1 MRVER
6 VKRAALVTGA
16 LASGAGIVWSVAGAW
31 LEQNVSWSRL
41 AGEGIFLW
49 GVGILVLSYAGAL
62 AWERRVRWGTSAVA
76 GVVSMVMIALCLSLD
91 ADKYSP
97 MRTDVTFAKVNR
109 LSDQTLRV
117 IGEMGAQ
124 SAVEQVEVTTFL
136 SPETEEDWRLER
148 KVRELLEEYER
159 AGHGRIVV
167 RHLDI
172 RGSPEKVQTV
182 LQQLGLALVE
192 EDSAVFST
200 GTGQGRRS
208 KEVLRGEMEMEDP
221 SQRGF
226 GGERRKLFRGEEA
239 FTGALLGLLQA
250 QPTRVY
256 FLTGHGEADPGSFED
271 AGCGLWAEQ
280 LQRKGFEM
288 AGTLALADGQGI
300 PDDCGVLV
308 VAGPREEVAP
318 WELDLMATYIEEGGP
333 ALFMLDALTEE
344 TGLEKFLM
352 RYGVKVGDDLVID
365 KEKSMRSELN
375 PAMKDYPPHAITAPL
390 SGTRTALF
398 GARSVE
404 GLPVD
409 GDARKAFG
417 IRILQSSPRSWAETD
432 TRGFLDGE
440 SPRLDREDR
449 LGPVGL
455 AVAASP
461 QGLRERVE
469 VGERLEVRL
478 VVIGDVDV
486 ASGLGMKLNP
496 PNKGF
501 LLNVMNWLRREE
513 KLVSI
518 PSRDVEERQLRLASA
533 ERRKVGLI
541 VLVGLPFGA
550 LACGVLVWVIR
561 GSRAGGKAAADRRSR

>member
-1 MRVER
+1 
-6 VKRAALVTGA
+6 
-16 LASGAGIVWSVAGAW
+16 
-31 LEQNVSWSRL
+31 
-41 AGEGIFLW
+41 
-49 GVGILVLSYAGAL
+49 
-62 AWERRVRWGTSAVA
+62 
-76 GVVSMVMIALCLSLD
+76 
-91 ADKYSP
+91 
-97 MRTDVTFAKVNR
+97 
-109 LSDQTLRV
+109 
-117 IGEMGAQ
+117 
-124 SAVEQVEVTTFL
+124 
-136 SPETEEDWRLER
+136 
-148 KVRELLEEYER
+148 
-159 AGHGRIVV
+159 
-167 RHLDI
+167 
-172 RGSPEKVQTV
+172 
-182 LQQLGLALVE
+182 
-192 EDSAVFST
+192 
-200 GTGQGRRS
+200 
-208 KEVLRGEMEMEDP
+208 
-221 SQRGF
+221 
-226 GGERRKLFRGEEA
+226 
-239 FTGALLGLLQA
+239 
-250 QPTRVY
+250 
-256 FLTGHGEADPGSFED
+256 
-271 AGCGLWAEQ
+271 
-280 LQRKGFEM
+280 
-288 AGTLALADGQGI
+288 
-300 PDDCGVLV
+300 
-308 VAGPREEVAP
+308 
-318 WELDLMATYIEEGGP
+318 
-333 ALFMLDALTEE
+333 
-344 TGLEKFLM
+344 
-352 RYGVKVGDDLVID
+352 
-365 KEKSMRSELN
+365 MRSELN

-417 IRILQSSPRSWAETD
+417 RRILQSSPRSWAETD

-440 SPRLDREDR
+440 SPRPDREDR

-496 PNKGF
+496 PNKRF